1 STNVLIYT
9 YQVII
14 YDMLNNL
21 EDELELIFKQ
31 RIKFPTVVYTIARL
45 SCLGFVL
52 INTTYV
58 LGEIRRLFIYAA
70 PGHIFIV
77 TLFIIEINSIALL
90 FFLRARAI
98 FHDVPR
104 MQMFLACL
112 WTLVFGSSILN
123 FFVAHVTHSLV
134 EPKVCAQENIESF
147 YSMVSIGT
155 LLVFDTVV
163 YIAISYRLFQIFLF
177 HEKGEPVFQR
187 TCILLNGTALPT
199 FSRSLFRDGQLYYLI
214 SLLTGSTV
222 LVMFIV
228 PSLHLQYKVIFMPLH
243 ITFTNVIACWV
254 FRNVKLGRIRES

>member
-1 STNVLIYT
+1 
-9 YQVII
+9 II
-14 YDMLNNL
+14 YDVLNNL

-52 INTTYV
+52 INTTYG
-58 LGEIRRLFIYAA
+58 LNIKDCQQ
-70 PGHIFIV
+70 GHFFIV
-77 TLFIIEINSIALL
+77 TFFIIEINSIALL

-123 FFVAHVTHSLV
+123 FFVAHSAHSLV
-134 EPKVCAQENIESF
+134 EPKACTQENIEPF
-147 YSMVSIGT
+147 YSMVSIGA

-163 YIAISYRLFQIFLF
+163 YIAISYRLFQTFLF
-177 HEKGEPVFQR
+177 HERGEPVFQR
-187 TCILLNGTALPT
+187 TCILLNGMTLPT

-214 SLLTGSTV
+214 SLLTGSTA
-222 LVMFIV
+222 LVMFVV
-228 PSLHLQYKVIFMPLH
+228 PSLHPQYKVIFMPLH
-243 ITFTNVIACWV
+243 ITFTNIIACWV
-254 FRNVKLGRIRES
+254 FRNVKL